1 MWREKLGE
9 FREDV
14 WCLFPEKDA
23 YLIGLFLVI
32 LFLGSG
38 RRANSPEPFLLA
50 VTRGTGRSSKI
61 YKIL

>member
-1 MWREKLGE
+1 MVEE
-9 FREDV
+9 DADAYFRKKM
-14 WCLFPEKDA
+14 F

-50 VTRGTGRSSKI
+50 VTRGTGRSSKTF
-61 YKIL
+61 KILKFC